1 VAPLMPYP
9 TAATA
14 TSPTPEHGQRRRFAT
29 PLAQTT
35 LDVRTK
41 TRSNLFAWRGQFSPQ
56 FIEAILQA
64 YSEPG
69 STVFDPFMGSGTVLV
84 EGARRGHA
92 ALGTEANPAAYSI
105 ARLYEFCLLAD
116 HDREVALDKVDRLL
130 DRLFGSDLPLL
141 NRSPPREGRPLPET
155 ARCADD
161 RWVTALL
168 EALVILSDG
177 DYQSEAVRPRWR
189 AIRETILA
197 LPFSKKP
204 VKAILGDARRTGLPA
219 ASVDFI
225 LSSPPYINVFNY
237 HHNYRTST
245 ESLGW
250 QPLIVAR
257 SEIGANRKFR
267 QNRFLTVVQYCIDM
281 AQTLCEMRRVGK
293 ANCLAV
299 LVLGRESNVHMTPF
313 FNGEIVA
320 TLATEVAGFSAV
332 QKQERLF
339 TNRFG
344 QGIREDILHLQP
356 ISKSPD
362 KDIVS
367 AARAIGEE
375 VLRQARKRVPNDRQG
390 YLNDAL
396 AAASDV
402 LPSPLL
408 EPSCIR
414 QKSAQP

>member
-1 VAPLMPYP
+1 MV
-9 TAATA
+9 
-14 TSPTPEHGQRRRFAT
+14 
-29 PLAQTT
+29 
-35 LDVRTK
+35 
-41 TRSNLFAWRGQFSPQ
+41 
-56 FIEAILQA
+56 
-64 YSEPG
+64 
-69 STVFDPFMGSGTVLV
+69 
-84 EGARRGHA
+84 
-92 ALGTEANPAAYSI
+92 
-105 ARLYEFCLLAD
+105 
-116 HDREVALDKVDRLL
+116 
-130 DRLFGSDLPLL
+130 
-141 NRSPPREGRPLPET
+141 
-155 ARCADD
+155 
-161 RWVTALL
+161 
-168 EALVILSDG
+168 LSDG

-204 VKAILGDARRTGLPA
+204 VEAILGDARRTGLPA

-245 ESLGW
+245 EALGW

-375 VLRQARKRVPNDRQG
+375 VLRQARKRVPNDRLG